1 VANNPFFGAM
11 PGKALIHAE
20 ATVTPPE
27 GWLEFQKFLDVLTCG
42 ADLPI
47 YFRGIDDDKAEASR
61 ATVKHIAHDRTEW
74 RSTFM
79 TMKAWNA
86 ERYAV
91 FMVINAGAG
100 FKDAEIHTVRSIFVD
115 SDEADPDKAAV
126 IRAAVL
132 AAKPT
137 LLVNTSGNKFHGHWR
152 VNDLPVGEF
161 PAVQKALVMKFGTDR
176 SVINPAQ
183 LMRVP
188 GFLHQKSEPVPV
200 TLEVLDHPP
209 LTAEEVR
216 AWLAPELAVQQQQVA
231 VHQARIQHV
240 IPLGN
245 DEEAR
250 LASALVKLD
259 PDASYDDWLKTLAA
273 LYHSGIPNGLAIGI
287 TWSMGG
293 PKYKSGECEQMWPSF
308 ARAEGPKATL
318 AGIYARAKEVG
329 WTESDACRSVMARYA
344 KVLVGQKAQVIDLS
358 TGELRTFQSLH
369 DMYAAFR
376 VNPRTS
382 YAKAWYSDREVP
394 RFNRL
399 VFKPYPPGA
408 ENSAAP
414 DEYNTFQGFPVPPI
428 RNPALSARFWQHVLE
443 VLCNGKSEVYVYLR
457 KYFAHLVQH
466 PMELPDTALC
476 FRSKQGAGKG
486 FVFETVLAP
495 LFGPAAV
502 YVNSSEGLTGRFNGH
517 LSSKLLITADEAVW
531 GGNKASMGVLKS
543 LITAKQ
549 LPVERK
555 GLDLVAVDNFARVI
569 VLSNEEWPIPR
580 ESDDRRWL
588 ILDSSNDRIGDG
600 AYFAQLHADLA
611 AGGLAA
617 IMADLIEEDLV
628 GWSPRIRPHTGCGFD
643 IKCQSEIRLEW
654 FFHYVQD
661 GTAWT
666 NAKPPATD
674 GKPSCGPCE
683 PVLLDGQLFVPST
696 GLAGAFNT
704 FIGDRATFGGAG
716 GVPRGL
722 PRWLK
727 TQFGLAGHHA
737 QKLPLRP
744 RGVLLPGTQAEMK
757 TLFERATQ
765 ETAGIWV

>member
-1 VANNPFFGAM
+1 
-11 PGKALIHAE
+11 
-20 ATVTPPE
+20 
-27 GWLEFQKFLDVLTCG
+27 VLTGG
-42 ADLPI
+42 ADQPL
-47 YFRGIDDDKAEASR
+47 YFRCIPENKAEAGR
-61 ATVKHIAHDRTEW
+61 ATRERIVYDRTEW
-74 RSTFM
+74 RSAFM
-79 TMKAWNA
+79 AMKAWNA
-86 ERYAV
+86 DGYAV
-91 FMVINAGAG
+91 FMVVNAGAG

-115 SDEADPDKAAV
+115 SDEADPDKAAA
-126 IRAAVL
+126 IREAVL

-137 LLVNTSGNKFHGHWR
+137 LLVNTSGNKFHGHWLI
-152 VNDLPVGEF
+152 NDLPVGEF
-161 PAVQKALVMKFGTDR
+161 STVQKALATKFGTDPA
-176 SVINPAQ
+176 VINLSR

-188 GFLHQKSEPVPV
+188 GFLHQKYQPVRV

-216 AWLAPELAVQQQQVA
+216 EWLAPELLAQQQRVA
-231 VHQARIQHV
+231 VHQARIQQA

-250 LASALVKLD
+250 LASALAKLN
-259 PDASYDDWLKTLAA
+259 PDDNRDDWMKTIAA
-273 LYHSGIPNGLAIGI
+273 LYHSGMPNGLAICI
-287 TWSMGG
+287 AWSATGQ
-293 PKYKSGECEQMWPSF
+293 KYKPGECEQMWPSF
-308 ARAEGPKATL
+308 ARAEGPKATI

-329 WTESDACRSVMARYA
+329 WTEADACRWVMARYA
-344 KVLVGQKAQVIDLS
+344 KVQIGKDARVLDLA
-358 TGELRTFQSLH
+358 TGELRTFQSLR

-376 VNPRTS
+376 VDDETG

-408 ENSAAP
+408 ENPAAT
-414 DEYNTFQGFPVPPI
+414 DEYNTFQGFPVPPV

-443 VLCNGKSEVYVYLR
+443 VLCNGKSAVYVYLR
-457 KYFAHLVQH
+457 KYFAHLVQR

-517 LSSKLLITADEAVW
+517 LASKLMITADEAVW

-555 GLDLVAVDNFARVI
+555 GLDLVAVDNFARVS
-569 VLSNEEWPIPR
+569 VLSNEEWAIPR

-588 ILDSSNDRIGDG
+588 VLDCSNDRIDDG

-611 AGGLAA
+611 AGSLAA

-628 GWSPRIRPHTGCGFD
+628 GWSPRVRPHTGCGFD
-643 IKCQSEIRLEW
+643 IKE
-654 FFHYVQD
+654 
-661 GTAWT
+661 
-666 NAKPPATD
+666 
-674 GKPSCGPCE
+674 
-683 PVLLDGQLFVPST
+683 
-696 GLAGAFNT
+696 
-704 FIGDRATFGGAG
+704 
-716 GVPRGL
+716 
-722 PRWLK
+722 
-727 TQFGLAGHHA
+727 
-737 QKLPLRP
+737 
-744 RGVLLPGTQAEMK
+744 
-757 TLFERATQ
+757 
-765 ETAGIWV
+765 